1 MAKEFFKFLFIII
14 AGILIGLSFL
24 VSPSRIEKLQGQ
36 KKIAEAH
43 WSSGRV
49 KIFRYDFLSYENL
62 QSKAAIYN
70 LDTVETLESSRAV
83 LRAANGLALNI
94 EENSKITIEMQKQV
108 LHITLKQGD
117 IQVTQAAPL
126 GSVIIYYK
134 GQPVDST
141 VFTQNTQ
148 FEIPTIQ
155 TNNVTLTNSQNT
167 GLDQNQTPEVQTNPK
182 TELHNPS
189 SVIEQQVLQILGQQK
204 QNYFKCYASLIQ
216 RTQAQPIQVLVSVTM
231 EPSGVIS
238 QAKVTQSTF
247 QEAQFFKCLEEVTLR
262 IKMKG
267 FTGKALSTRFPIK
280 FE

>member
-14 AGILIGLSFL
+14 AGSLIGLSFL

-43 WSSGRV
+43 WSAGRV

-62 QSKAAIYN
+62 QSKASVYN
-70 LDTVETLESSRAV
+70 LDTIETLESSRAV
-83 LRAANGLALNI
+83 LRTSNGLALNL
-94 EENSKITIEMQKQV
+94 EENSKITIEMQKQII
-108 LHITLKQGD
+108 HITLKQGD

-126 GSVIIYYK
+126 GTVIISYK

-148 FEIPTIQ
+148 FEIPTVQ
-155 TNNVTLTNSQNT
+155 TNNTSISTSQNT
-167 GLDQNQTPEVQTNPK
+167 VLNQNQTPEIQTNPK
-182 TELHNPS
+182 TELHNPTS
-189 SVIEQQVLQILGQQK
+189 IIEEQVLHTLAQQK

-216 RTQAQPIQVLVSVTM
+216 RTQAHPIQALVSVTI
-231 EPSGVIS
+231 EPNGVIS

-247 QEAQFFKCLEEVTLR
+247 QEEPFFKCLEEVTLR
-262 IKMKG
+262 IKMKS
-267 FTGKALSTRFPIK
+267 FAGKALSTRFPIK